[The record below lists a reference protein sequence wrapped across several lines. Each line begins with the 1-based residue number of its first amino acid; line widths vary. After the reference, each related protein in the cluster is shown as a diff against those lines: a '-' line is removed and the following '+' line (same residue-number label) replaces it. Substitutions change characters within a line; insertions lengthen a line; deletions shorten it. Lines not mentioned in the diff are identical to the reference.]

1 MIDYGYLKSNNQST
15 LQSVMGHKKND
26 LLSNLGKADITSHVN
41 FSLLKEFFKKKKLK
55 IKNIISQ
62 KEFLENMGILKRA
75 ETISNKM
82 RFSEQSNL
90 YLRLKRLLN
99 PRLMGNLF
107 KVILAHKTNF
117 NNFAGFK

>member
-1 MIDYGYLKSNNQST
+1 
-15 LQSVMGHKKND
+15 
-26 LLSNLGKADITSHVN
+26 
-41 FSLLKEFFKKKKLK
+41 
-55 IKNIISQ
+55 
-62 KEFLENMGILKRA
+62 MGILKRA
-75 ETISNKM
+75 EIISNKM
-82 RFSEQSNL
+82 KFSEQSNL